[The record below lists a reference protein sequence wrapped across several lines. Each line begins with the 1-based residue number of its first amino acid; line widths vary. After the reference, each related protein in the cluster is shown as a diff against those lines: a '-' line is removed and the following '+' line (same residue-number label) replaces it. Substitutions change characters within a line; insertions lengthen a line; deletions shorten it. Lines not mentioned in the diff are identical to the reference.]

1 MMMSYVLFDTVISV
15 LLLSVSNKNKWKY
28 NKQNAAISG
37 KETFYCSIATPAYR
51 TVQKFVVLW
60 ICRLHIL
67 LDVVATTQGIECSG
81 GSLTRERF
89 GS

>member
-51 TVQKFVVLW
+51 TVQKFVEVSLW
-60 ICRLHIL
+60 FCGY
-67 LDVVATTQGIECSG
+67 VGCTFCWM
-81 GSLTRERF
+81 
-89 GS
+89 